1 MKQVLI
7 DRYGTPWEVARCAD
21 VADVGEPAADEVVF
35 DVLAFP
41 INPADMWFCRGSY
54 RLKPPLPATPGAECV
69 GRVTAVG
76 SAVKHVRKGDLVIN
90 LQRENWAERRK
101 VKGDDAIPLPA
112 GIDLRQAAMVRINPP
127 TAQLMLSDFVDLK
140 PGDWVIQNV
149 ANSAVGRLLI
159 VLAKQR
165 GLRTVNVVRRAE
177 LAGELKALGADV
189 VVVDG
194 SDLARQVGEAT
205 ADAPD
210 HAGRRGDRRRGDRPA
225 GRLRRDA
232 TARVVHYGSM
242 SGEDPK
248 VTRNNF
254 IYRGVQAHRLHA
266 GPLPQPVAVPTRSA
280 RSTPTSAG
288 RSWPASFRR
297 RWTRSIRS
305 RRSRTRWRT
314 PTRAGATAR
323 SWSARTG
330 RFEHGG
336 QAMSS
341 EVAAVEK
348 VLQVYFDGLYEGDTK
363 KLGEAFHLASH
374 LYAASGDGKAS
385 DWPRG
390 EWFKMVEGRPSAR
403 PRAARAPIASCRS
416 TSPARPR
423 RSPRSNARCRRATSP
438 TI

>member
-7 DRYGTPWEVARCAD
+7 DRYGPPWEVARCAD

-90 LQRENWAERRK
+90 LQRENWAQRRK

-177 LAGELKALGADV
+177 LGGELKALGADV
-189 VVVDG
+189 VVVDS
-194 SDLARQVGEAT
+194 SDLARQVSEAT
-205 ADAPD
+205 ADA
-210 HAGRRGDRRRGDRPA
+210 RIM
-225 GRLRRDA
+225 L
-232 TARVVHYGSM
+232 
-242 SGEDPK
+242 
-248 VTRNNF
+248 
-254 IYRGVQAHRLHA
+254 GVI
-266 GPLPQPVAVPTRSA
+266 S
-280 RSTPTSAG
+280 
-288 RSWPASFRR
+288 
-297 RWTRSIRS
+297 RS
-305 RRSRTRWRT
+305 RLS
-314 PTRAGATAR
+314 
-323 SWSARTG
+323 
-330 RFEHGG
+330 
-336 QAMSS
+336 
-341 EVAAVEK
+341 
-348 VLQVYFDGLYEGDTK
+348 
-363 KLGEAFHLASH
+363 
-374 LYAASGDGKAS
+374 
-385 DWPRG
+385 
-390 EWFKMVEGRPSAR
+390 
-403 PRAARAPIASCRS
+403 IASWANRIANHI
-416 TSPARPR
+416 TR
-423 RSPRSNARCRRATSP
+423 
-438 TI
+438 